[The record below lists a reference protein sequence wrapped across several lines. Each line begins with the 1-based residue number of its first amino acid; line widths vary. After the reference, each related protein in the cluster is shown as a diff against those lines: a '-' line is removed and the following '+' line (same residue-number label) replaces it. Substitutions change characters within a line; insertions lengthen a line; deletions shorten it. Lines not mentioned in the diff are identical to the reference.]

1 MAAVSPNLRAELNG
15 AEKGG
20 PEHDAQIFGQ
30 VTDLFLSNVD
40 HLSES
45 QINSVDGV
53 LVGLIGRVEATMLVD
68 LSEDLS
74 AIEKAPRQT
83 IRALALH
90 DDPLVA
96 TPVLRRSNGL
106 SEADLLEIVNSGRQR
121 HLLAICDRKIL
132 NEKLTDALMRFG
144 DVHVSNALA
153 RNADARFSECGY
165 ATLVG
170 RAERDESLAEKLG
183 LRLDLP
189 GNLLREL
196 LSKVADVV
204 QARFL
209 TAPRPVVKAKAEGS
223 VAAAC
228 ELGRVTRPKAD
239 YTAVQN
245 ELAALNR
252 AGTLNDGAVNRFAV
266 RGEYTNVVA
275 ALALK
280 ADVKPE
286 AIEALLGSDRL
297 YGLIVACKAA
307 RLSWSTT
314 TMIVRNRPGCPP
326 PTQRELDQ
334 CVAIH
339 ESLLLSVAQWT
350 IRFGTDRLLAGKTD
364 RSSPQTTAGKKP
376 G

>member
-1 MAAVSPNLRAELNG
+1 MAAASTNLRAELNG
-15 AEKGG
+15 AQKGG

-40 HLSES
+40 HLSEA

-53 LVGLIGRVEATMLVD
+53 LARLIGRVEATMLVD

-74 AIEKAPRQT
+74 AIARAPRQT
-83 IRALALH
+83 IRALAFH
-90 DDPLVA
+90 DNPRVA
-96 TPVLRRSNGL
+96 APVLRRSNCL
-106 SEADLLEIVNSGRQR
+106 SEADLLEIVNSGRQQ
-121 HLLAICDRKIL
+121 HLLAICDRKVL

-144 DVHVSNALA
+144 DVNVSNALA

-196 LSKVADVV
+196 LGKVADVV

-209 TAPRPVVKAKAEGS
+209 TAPRPVAKAKAEGS
-223 VAAAC
+223 ATAV
-228 ELGRVTRPKAD
+228 EPGRATRPKVD
-239 YTAVQN
+239 YTAVQI

-252 AGTLNDGAVNRFAV
+252 AGKLNDGNVNRFAV
-266 RGEYTNVVA
+266 RGEYINVVA

-286 AIEALLGSDRL
+286 VIELLLDADRL

-350 IRFGTDRLLAGKTD
+350 IRYGADRLLVGKPD
-364 RSSPQTTAGKKP
+364 RSSPQTTAGKIP

>member
-1 MAAVSPNLRAELNG
+1 MPAVSTNLRTELNG

-20 PEHDAQIFGQ
+20 PEHDALIFGQ

-45 QINSVDGV
+45 QITSVDGV
-53 LVGLIGRVEATMLVD
+53 LAGLVGRVEATMLVD

-74 AIEKAPRQT
+74 AIAAAPRQT
-83 IRALALH
+83 IRALAFH

-96 TPVLRRSNGL
+96 TPVLRRSSCL
-106 SEADLLEIVNSGRQR
+106 PEADLLEIVNSGRQQ
-121 HLLAICDRKIL
+121 HLLAICDRKVL
-132 NEKLTDALMRFG
+132 SEKLTDALMRLG
-144 DVHVSNALA
+144 DVNVSNALA
-153 RNADARFSECGY
+153 RNAGARFSECGY

-204 QARFL
+204 LARFL
-209 TAPRPVVKAKAEGS
+209 TASRPVVKPKVEGS
-223 VAAAC
+223 AAAV
-228 ELGRVTRPKAD
+228 ERPRVTRPKVD
-239 YTAVQN
+239 YTAVQT
-245 ELAALNR
+245 ELDALNR
-252 AGTLNDGAVNRFAV
+252 TGKLNDGAVNRFAV
-266 RGEYTNVVA
+266 RCEYINVVA

-286 AIEALLGSDRL
+286 AIEPLLDSERL

-350 IRFGTDRLLAGKTD
+350 IRWGSDRLLARKTD
-364 RSSPQTTAGKKP
+364 LVCPQTTAGKKP